1 MKRIIASLMA
11 VMIGATAATSV
22 VACGKISSHPIDI
35 DFGGNLKKYTPPAG
49 EGDYSK
55 DDWLKAYNGTK
66 QSAYRSAPLTRSLIS
81 IANILSLDTNIH
93 TNPKKLKAF
102 RTNLMGTDELTEAD
116 KKKGLSNPSV
126 DGLYLGKKF
135 EHDLDPNEF
144 YSRYEKTHINSLG
157 GLYRLYDMEKS
168 GNLDSTKIGQAA
180 QESLKLATDV
190 FSNLDGKNPDGEA
203 FIDSFLSLHN
213 QSYNSSWT
221 SMTIDADSAPTEL
234 NSKILSFDLDTKEVD
249 GKKRTVYQLSP
260 KDPKNDLGKYL
271 DYNKIN
277 TKIDDEKGHENEKIG
292 NRYKKPY
299 DLLMLPTDTQI
310 GESNFNLNWSYP
322 EDEKDN
328 DGKVINKGGDKVD
341 GSKVWDIRKPSD
353 AGFNWN
359 FNATE
364 KPIPDKDQDGFIKTN
379 ESIIVPV
386 KPLKIQFTYST
397 NVKVAPSN
405 ADWYTV
411 DITIDGLQAVFM
423 PSGGLAS
430 VKKDEE
436 EKIGNRFIKWQF
448 HHYQF
453 TDQADIATIPGQKQ
467 RDKAGFGE
475 FSNFNISSLNIQKI
489 SPPEED

>member
-35 DFGGNLKKYTPPAG
+35 DFGDNLKKYTPPTG

-66 QSAYRSAPLTRSLIS
+66 QSAYRSAPLTRSLYS
-81 IANILSLDTNIH
+81 IANILSLDTSIH
-93 TNPKKLKAF
+93 TNPKKVKAF

-126 DGLYLGKKF
+126 DGLYLGQKF
-135 EHDLDPNEF
+135 EHLDPNEF
-144 YSRYEKTHINSLG
+144 YSQYKTTHINSLG
-157 GLYRLYDMEKS
+157 GLYRLYDMEKR

-180 QESLKLATDV
+180 QESLALAKTVFNTTD
-190 FSNLDGKNPDGEA
+190 GTE
-203 FIDSFLSLHN
+203 FIDSFLSLSN
-213 QSYNSSWT
+213 QSYNSAWT
-221 SMTIDADSAPTEL
+221 DMIVDADSAPKVL
-234 NSKILSFDLDTKEVD
+234 DSKILSFNLDTKEED
-249 GKKRTVYQLSP
+249 GKKRSVYQLTQTQNP
-260 KDPKNDLGKYL
+260 DKPQLGEYL
-271 DYNKIN
+271 EYDQVN
-277 TKIDDEKGHENEKIG
+277 TKVKDAENHDNEKIG
-292 NRYKKPY
+292 NRYKNPY

-310 GESNFNLNWSYP
+310 GASHFNTSWEYP
-322 EDEKDN
+322 TDDKDDEGN
-328 DGKVINKGGDKVD
+328 VIKKASDKVD
-341 GSKVWDIRKPSD
+341 GSKVWDIRKPGD
-353 AGFNWN
+353 GWD
-359 FNATE
+359 FNATIKE
-364 KPIPDKDQDGFIKTN
+364 IPDKNQDGFIKTN

-386 KPLKIQFTYST
+386 KPLKIKFTYST

-430 VKKDEE
+430 VNKDD
-436 EKIGNRFIKWQF
+436 EKTIGNRFIKWQF

-453 TDQADIATIPGQKQ
+453 TDQADIATLPGQKQ
-467 RDKAGFGE
+467 KDKAGFGE